1 MATLLLTN
9 TNIFISFFHQ
19 KLKMKNFSFLTS
31 LLFFIL
37 TNSPATRSFE
47 VAVNGGI
54 GVGVTIGGSGG
65 TGVWIGGNNGSPTPR
80 LNRAYTALQS
90 WKSAITSDPLGILT
104 TWVGPNVCSY
114 RGVFCA
120 QVQDETT
127 SSPVDIVA
135 GIDLNHANLGGTLV
149 KELSFLTEITL
160 FHLNTNRFA
169 GTVPESFRELSS
181 LQELD
186 LSNNLFSGPFPIQ
199 TLYIP
204 NLMYLDLRFNDF
216 HGPIPEDLF
225 NKKLDAI
232 FLNNNHFEG
241 EIPQNLGNSPASV
254 INLANNKLYGNLPN
268 GFGLLGSTI
277 REILLLNNQLT
288 GCVPEGIG
296 FFSEMQV
303 FDVSF
308 NSLMGH
314 LPDTLSCLNEI
325 QIMNFG
331 HNRLSGVVPDF
342 ICSLK
347 SLVNLTVSFNFFSG
361 LKEDCSSSRNNV
373 LGNLGFDFSGNC
385 IPGKDSQ
392 RPRPECNAIPGGSL
406 NCFRIPS
413 LVKPLVC
420 GTLGGRTESDLSSS
434 PP

>member
-9 TNIFISFFHQ
+9 RNIFISFFHQ
-19 KLKMKNFSFLTS
+19 KLKMKIFPFLTS
-31 LLFFIL
+31 LLFFIV
-37 TNSPATRSFE
+37 TNSPPTKSFE

-54 GVGVTIGGSGG
+54 GVGVTIGGGGGG

-160 FHLNTNRFA
+160 FHLNTNRFS

-199 TLYIP
+199 ALYIP

-241 EIPQNLGNSPASV
+241 EIPQNLGNSPAS
-254 INLANNKLYGNLPN
+254 
-268 GFGLLGSTI
+268 
-277 REILLLNNQLT
+277 
-288 GCVPEGIG
+288 
-296 FFSEMQV
+296 
-303 FDVSF
+303 
-308 NSLMGH
+308 
-314 LPDTLSCLNEI
+314 
-325 QIMNFG
+325 IMNFG

-361 LKEDCSSSRNNV
+361 LKEDCSSSSSRNNV
-373 LGNLGFDFSGNC
+373 VGNLGFDFSGNC
-385 IPGKDSQ
+385 IPGKDLQ
-392 RPRPECNAIPGGSL
+392 RPRPECNVIPGGSL

-413 LVKPLVC
+413 IVKPLVC

>member
-1 MATLLLTN
+1 MKNFAILTPLVFFLLTN
-9 TNIFISFFHQ
+9 F
-19 KLKMKNFSFLTS
+19 
-31 LLFFIL
+31 
-37 TNSPATRSFE
+37 PASKSFE

-54 GVGVTIGGSGG
+54 GVGVTIGGGVGG
-65 TGVWIGGNNGSPTPR
+65 GGGGVWIGGNNGSPMPR
-80 LNRAYTALQS
+80 LNRAYTALQA

-114 RGVFCA
+114 KGVFCA

-160 FHLNTNRFA
+160 LHLNSNRFS
-169 GTVPESFRELSS
+169 GTVPESFREMSS

-186 LSNNLFSGPFPIQ
+186 LSNNLFSGPFPIP

-216 HGPIPEDLF
+216 FGPIPEDLF

-241 EIPQNLGNSPASV
+241 ELPQNLGNTPASV
-254 INLANNKLYGNLPN
+254 INLANNKLNGNLPS
-268 GFGLLGSTI
+268 GFGLLGSTL

-288 GCVPEGIG
+288 GCIPEGIG
-296 FFSEMQV
+296 LFSEMQV

-314 LPDTLSCLNEI
+314 LPDTLSCLNQI

-331 HNRLSGVVPDF
+331 HNRLSGVLPDL

-361 LKEDCSSSRNNV
+361 LSQECSSRHV

-385 IPGKDSQ
+385 IPGRDLQ
-392 RPRPECNAIPGGSL
+392 RPRPECSVIPGGGL
-406 NCFRIPS
+406 NCFRIPPI
-413 LVKPLVC
+413 VKPLVC
-420 GTLGGRTESDLSSS
+420 GTLAERTDSDLSSS